1 MDFLLSRNVL
11 WILVSV
17 ACISTVL
24 TLYIYFAYFVP
35 LEKKLKSGMSNY
47 GIVDFELAFTSLR
60 AEEILSA
67 WNEEQR
73 TEATRSLYVDFFFI
87 ISYVVALVSLGL
99 LVSYNLHS
107 SSQSVG
113 FYLSLLPVVAGI
125 FDVLENILLLR
136 TLASP
141 DDISDG
147 VVFSAG
153 LFALMKFILVGIA
166 VFYIIITT
174 IVLFSV
180 QKFFAKG

>member
-1 MDFLLSRNVL
+1 MDFLLSKNVL
-11 WILVSV
+11 WILISIACVS
-17 ACISTVL
+17 AVL
-24 TLYIYFAYFVP
+24 TLYISLTYFMP

-73 TEATRSLYVDFFFI
+73 AEVRKSLYVDFFFI
-87 ISYVVALVSLGL
+87 IAYVAALISLGL
-99 LVSYNLHS
+99 LVSYNLHPS
-107 SSQSVG
+107 FQPMG
-113 FYLSLLPVVAGI
+113 FYLSLLPVAAGL

-141 DDISDG
+141 DDINNSI
-147 VVFSAG
+147 VFATG
-153 LFALMKFILVGIA
+153 LFALIKFILVIIA

-180 QKFFAKG
+180 QRFFARG